1 MQLETTRFGRIDVD
15 EGAVLTFTQ
24 PTLELS
30 DYPVRFNLRLAQ
42 AGARSPQEVS
52 HARTDS

>member
-1 MQLETTRFGRIDVD
+1 MQLEITRFGRIDVD
-15 EGAVLTFTQ
+15 EGAVLKFTQ
-24 PTLELS
+24 TILELS
-30 DYPVRFNLRLAQ
+30 DYPVRFELQKAQ